1 MGLGQVGGREG
12 GPSGRLAHLALL
24 GWAPLRLQAGAAA
37 AGARYQMKLS
47 SHCSRGGREDGE
59 GATGVSLTPVVSQT
73 NCSLWKHASKCFGLV
88 SNRVLDATH
97 SAAHRSVSSPDLLVA
112 PLPDILMTLILF
124 FFF

>member
-59 GATGVSLTPVVSQT
+59 GATGVSLYT
-73 NCSLWKHASKCFGLV
+73 F
-88 SNRVLDATH
+88 
-97 SAAHRSVSSPDLLVA
+97 RSERRRNYNYTWDSRHKP
-112 PLPDILMTLILF
+112 
-124 FFF
+124 